1 MTEDLQIEW
10 PFWKVVLDMKY
21 FPEQANNLGLDELFN
36 LYSMLEMKDDYRMA
50 MEKYIEATT
59 KK

>member
-1 MTEDLQIEW
+1 
-10 PFWKVVLDMKY
+10 MKY
-21 FPEQANNLGLDELFN
+21 LPEQANTLGLDELFN
-36 LYSMLEMKDDYRMA
+36 LYSMLEMKDDYQMA